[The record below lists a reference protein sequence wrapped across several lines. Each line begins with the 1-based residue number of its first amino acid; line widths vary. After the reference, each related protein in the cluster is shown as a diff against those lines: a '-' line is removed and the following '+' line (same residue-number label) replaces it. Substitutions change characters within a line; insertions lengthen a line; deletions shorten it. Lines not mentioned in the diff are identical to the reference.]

1 MHFHLMFR
9 WQHSSE
15 TLFTS
20 KLKILLIYRK
30 QNHKITDTD
39 NFLKGFLASHK
50 VHFFKVLLT
59 LMHYQKLI
67 L

>member
-9 WQHSSE
+9 LQHSSE

-50 VHFFKVLLT
+50 VH
-59 LMHYQKLI
+59 LI
-67 L
+67 